1 VIRQVTMT
9 ELGLDVLWILYVAN
23 WLSLL
28 ALGIPPFVA
37 FVRNFK
43 QGGNYQPQRFMWF
56 SVCFSIMLRLG
67 WQIITLWDFNYND
80 QQLVGSLM
88 TRWPIDVTI
97 VFLAQAAMTYA
108 LFVMYSP
115 MWRNSKNGRV

>member
-1 VIRQVTMT
+1 VTMT